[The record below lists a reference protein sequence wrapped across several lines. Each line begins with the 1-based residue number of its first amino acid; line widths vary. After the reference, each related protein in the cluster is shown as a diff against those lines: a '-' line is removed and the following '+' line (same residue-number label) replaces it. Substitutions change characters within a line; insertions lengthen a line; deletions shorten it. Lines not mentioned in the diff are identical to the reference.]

1 MNPHIPIIK
10 TPTFEIFDNRNN
22 IFQIQFTHS
31 SPALIRSL
39 IKTRLINNGY
49 TNDTYTIVKF
59 KAHSVKPLH
68 QIQSQSHSHT
78 NKIRIRDAAK
88 IVHSLASQ
96 LSYLLQTERHT
107 ILGYNPENIILINDT
122 TPAFLGSEFV
132 APLAH
137 GTNSAMICC
146 PYSPN
151 DFFFSPEIANITE
164 IPAYIHYKTAY
175 FSFACLIM
183 YLLLGNDDF
192 YNDYMNKIRHPN
204 KLIQALDNHPIKNTK
219 MYWLLSRCLVED
231 PNNRTILLI

>member
-10 TPTFEIFDNRNN
+10 TPTFEIFDKRNN
-22 IFQIQFTHS
+22 IFQIQFAHS

-59 KAHSVKPLH
+59 KAHSVKTLH
-68 QIQSQSHSHT
+68 QIQSQSHT

-88 IVHSLASQ
+88 IIHSLASQ

-107 ILGYNPENIILINDT
+107 ILGYSPENIIIINET

-146 PYSPN
+146 PYSHT

-164 IPAYIHYKTAY
+164 IPSHIHYKTAY

-204 KLIQALDNHPIKNTK
+204 NLIQVLDNHPIKNTK